1 MAYFKIGDVDFSAYV
16 NALKVTNS
24 NNYTALTNANGDTV
38 VDYINNKRTLEVG
51 IIPLDDTAMA
61 ALQSAIDDFSVSIS
75 FRNPRTNELE
85 ANVSCI
91 IPTDT
96 VEYYTIQVGKV
107 MYKAFV
113 LQFIEL

>member
-1 MAYFKIGDVDFSAYV
+1 MA
-16 NALKVTNS
+16 L
-24 NNYTALTNANGDTV
+24 
-38 VDYINNKRTLEVG
+38 LEVKNLCISFG
-51 IIPLDDTAMA
+51 GLKAV
-61 ALQSAIDDFSVSIS
+61 DDFSVSIS

-85 ANVSCI
+85 TNVSCI